1 MTKNAMGLLKIA
13 PIMLLVNG
21 YWMLSNR
28 QIYANYW
35 EYIQVD
41 NETMGSGHILQIEY
55 YVNWASPILVMVIAS
70 FSILI
75 MQFVFAPFL

>member
-1 MTKNAMGLLKIA
+1 MGLLKVA

-28 QIYANYW
+28 MIYANYW

-41 NETMGSGHILQIEY
+41 GETMGSGHILKIEY
-55 YVNWASPILVMVIAS
+55 MVNWASPILVMVIAS
-70 FSILI
+70 FAILI
-75 MQFVFAPFL
+75 IQFVFSPFL